1 MSSDA
6 PSVVKPSDRQPTVR
20 ARLVL
25 GPAVVSQRQG
35 GGTEGAGAA
44 LVLPRVPDPYRACG
58 DSWVPSVSMAST
70 PSVATVVR
78 AGRMPFDRAASAA
91 RTATVSVNEPIGVSH
106 GEANYGFQ
114 IRLPVRH

>member
-58 DSWVPSVSMAST
+58 DSWVPSVSMAT
-70 PSVATVVR
+70 PPSVATVAR
-78 AGRMPFDRAASAA
+78 AGRVPVDRAASAA
-91 RTATVSVNEPIGVSH
+91 RTAHVAGNEAIGACRWEASVQVP
-106 GEANYGFQ
+106 
-114 IRLPVRH
+114 

>member
-91 RTATVSVNEPIGVSH
+91 RPATGAANEPLGVPHWEATRAIPSH
-106 GEANYGFQ
+106 
-114 IRLPVRH
+114 LPRA